1 MIRSKEDEGMKITIE
16 DRPDGGEDEIIIRC
30 KQVDEHLLKLVYALK
45 ACQEKLT
52 VTRGA
57 DILQVMPSEVFY
69 FEAVDNKVFLYLE
82 KDVYE
87 TKQKLYELEE
97 RFRGTDFVRVSK
109 SVILNLSKVKSLSPA
124 FNGRF
129 EATMKNGE
137 KVIVSRQYVPVL
149 KEKLGL

>member
-1 MIRSKEDEGMKITIE
+1 MKITIE

-30 KQVDEHLLKLVYALK
+30 KHVDEHLLKLVYAFK
-45 ACQEKLT
+45 AGQEKLT
-52 VTRGA
+52 ATKGT
-57 DILQVMPSEVFY
+57 DIVQVMPKEIFY

-137 KVIVSRQYVPVL
+137 KLIVSRAYVPVL

>member
-1 MIRSKEDEGMKITIE
+1 MKITIE

-30 KQVDEHLLKLVYALK
+30 KHVDEHLLKLVYALK
-45 ACQEKLT
+45 AGQEKLT
-52 VTRGA
+52 ATKGT
-57 DILQVMPSEVFY
+57 DIVQVMPKEIFY

-87 TKQKLYELEE
+87 TRLKLYELEE

-109 SVILNLSKVKSLSPA
+109 SVILNLSKVKTLSPA

-129 EATMKNGE
+129 EATMKNNE
-137 KVIVSRQYVPVL
+137 KLIVSRAYVPVL

>member
-1 MIRSKEDEGMKITIE
+1 MKITIE
-16 DRPDGGEDEIIIRC
+16 DRPGGGEDEIIIRC
-30 KQVDEHLLKLVYALK
+30 KQIDEHLLKLVYALK
-45 ACQEKLT
+45 AGQEKLT
-52 VTRGA
+52 ATKGT
-57 DILQVMPSEVFY
+57 DIVQVMPGDIFY

-87 TKQKLYELEE
+87 TRQKLYELEE

-109 SVILNLSKVKSLSPA
+109 SVILNLSKVKTLSPA

-137 KVIVSRQYVPVL
+137 KLIVSRAYVPVL

>member
-1 MIRSKEDEGMKITIE
+1 MKITIE

-30 KQVDEHLLKLVYALK
+30 RQVDEHLLKLVYALK
-45 ACQEKLT
+45 AGQEKLT
-52 VTRGA
+52 ATRGT
-57 DILQVMPSEVFY
+57 DIVQVMPGDIFY

-82 KDVYE
+82 KDVFE
-87 TKQKLYELEE
+87 TRLKLYELEE

-109 SVILNLSKVKSLSPA
+109 SVILNLSKVKTLSPA

-129 EATMKNGE
+129 EATMKNNE
-137 KVIVSRQYVPVL
+137 KLIVSRAYVPVL

>member
-1 MIRSKEDEGMKITIE
+1 MKITIE
-16 DRPDGGEDEIIIRC
+16 DRQDGGEDEIIIRC
-30 KQVDEHLLKLVYALK
+30 KQIDEHLLKLVYALK
-45 ACQEKLT
+45 AGQEKLT
-52 VTRGA
+52 ATKGT
-57 DILQVMPSEVFY
+57 DIVQVMPKEIFY

-109 SVILNLSKVKSLSPA
+109 SVILNLSKVKTLSPA

-137 KVIVSRQYVPVL
+137 KLIVSRAYVPVL

>member
-1 MIRSKEDEGMKITIE
+1 MPKEI
-16 DRPDGGEDEIIIRC
+16 
-30 KQVDEHLLKLVYALK
+30 
-45 ACQEKLT
+45 
-52 VTRGA
+52 
-57 DILQVMPSEVFY
+57 FY

-97 RFRGTDFVRVSK
+97 LFRGTDFVRVSK

-137 KVIVSRQYVPVL
+137 KLIVSRAYVPAL

>member
-1 MIRSKEDEGMKITIE
+1 MKITIL
-16 DRPDGGEDEIIIRC
+16 DRADGEEDEVIIRC
-30 KQVDEHLLKLVYALK
+30 KQMDEHILKLVYALR
-45 ACQEKLT
+45 AGQEKLT
-52 VTRGA
+52 ATKGA
-57 DILQVMPSEVFY
+57 DIVQLLPKEIYY

-87 TKQKLYELEE
+87 TKMKLYELEE
-97 RFRGTDFVRVSK
+97 RFRGTDFLRVSK

-137 KVIVSRQYVPVL
+137 KLIISRQYVPAL
-149 KEKLGL
+149 KEKIGL

>member
-1 MIRSKEDEGMKITIE
+1 MKITIE
-16 DRPDGGEDEIIIRC
+16 DLPDGGEDEIIIRC

-45 ACQEKLT
+45 AGQEKLT
-52 VTRGA
+52 VTRGT
-57 DILQVMPSEVFY
+57 DILQVMPKEVFY

-129 EATMKNGE
+129 EATMKNCE
-137 KVIVSRQYVPVL
+137 KLIVSRAYVPVL

>member
-1 MIRSKEDEGMKITIE
+1 MKITIE
-16 DRPDGGEDEIIIRC
+16 DLPDGGEDEIIIRC

-45 ACQEKLT
+45 AGQEKLT
-52 VTRGA
+52 VTRGT
-57 DILQVMPSEVFY
+57 DILQVMPNEVFY

-137 KVIVSRQYVPVL
+137 KLIVSRAYVPVL

>member
-1 MIRSKEDEGMKITIE
+1 MKITIE
-16 DRPDGGEDEIIIRC
+16 DRPEGGEDEIIIRC
-30 KQVDEHLLKLVYALK
+30 KHVDEHLLKLVYALK
-45 ACQEKLT
+45 AGQEKLT
-52 VTRGA
+52 ATKGT
-57 DILQVMPSEVFY
+57 DIVQVMPKEIFY

-137 KVIVSRQYVPVL
+137 KLIVSRAYVPVL

>member
-1 MIRSKEDEGMKITIE
+1 MKITIE
-16 DRPDGGEDEIIIRC
+16 DRMDGQEDEIIIRC
-30 KQVDEHLLKLVYALK
+30 KQMDEHLLKLVYAIK
-45 ACQEKLT
+45 AGSEKLT
-52 VTRGA
+52 ATKGP
-57 DILQVMPSEVFY
+57 DIVQVAPKEIFY

-82 KDVYE
+82 KEVYE
-87 TKQKLYELEE
+87 TKLKLYELEE
-97 RFRGTDFVRVSK
+97 RFVGTDFLRVSK
-109 SVILNLSKVKSLSPA
+109 SVIMNLSKVKSLSPA